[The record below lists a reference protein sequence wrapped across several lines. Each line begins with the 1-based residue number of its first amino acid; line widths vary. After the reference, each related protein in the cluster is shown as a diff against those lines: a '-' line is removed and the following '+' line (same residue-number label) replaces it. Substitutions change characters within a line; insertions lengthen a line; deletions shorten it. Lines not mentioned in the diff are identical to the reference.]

1 MEMITEEILEQQE
14 GRKNRKRILIYTINY
29 PSPHEFYKSYL
40 MTEKIITQSDTQ
52 GLYLKGGK
60 EK

>member
-1 MEMITEEILEQQE
+1 MIKKEILEQE
-14 GRKNRKRILIYTINY
+14 GKIKKKNIWIHIVDY

-52 GLYLKGGK
+52 DNCI
-60 EK
+60 